1 MHRSNPGVAYQGVPK
16 AYSEAAAGKAY
27 PDCQATPCDQFE
39 VTFQEVELWIA
50 DRVVLPVE
58 TSLIGMFIALRGVVD
73 HQALTPGLHSLAMAA
88 VGITARS

>member
-50 DRVVLPVE
+50 HDDSSLSAFV
-58 TSLIGMFIALRGVVD
+58 TSLFEG
-73 HQALTPGLHSLAMAA
+73 S
-88 VGITARS
+88 

>member
-1 MHRSNPGVAYQGVPK
+1 MHRSNPSVAYQGVPK

-58 TSLIGMFIALRGVVD
+58 TSLIGMFIVLFIV
-73 HQALTPGLHSLAMAA
+73 GLKYYFTIFLD
-88 VGITARS
+88 

>member
-1 MHRSNPGVAYQGVPK
+1 MHRSNPSVAYQGVPK

-58 TSLIGMFIALRGVVD
+58 TSLIGMFIVLFIV
-73 HQALTPGLHSLAMAA
+73 GLKYYFT
-88 VGITARS
+88 IFWINKI